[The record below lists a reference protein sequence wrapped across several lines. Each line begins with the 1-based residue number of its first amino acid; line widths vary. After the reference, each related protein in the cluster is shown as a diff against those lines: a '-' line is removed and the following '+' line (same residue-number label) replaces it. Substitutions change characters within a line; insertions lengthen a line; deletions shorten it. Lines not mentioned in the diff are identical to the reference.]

1 MPNNLI
7 VTANLIEELESLE
20 EVAFVIAFKIAEISE
35 IKQTNEAISNKFSG
49 FVNRIIDINAE
60 SLNNKYLED
69 LNLIFDDLKQ
79 SKNPILVFIKFYII
93 PTITTL
99 LVYLFESFL

>member
-79 SKNPILVFIKFYII
+79 SKNPILVFIKFYLI

-99 LVYLFESFL
+99 FSLSI